1 VSSEDQSD
9 ETSDNDT
16 MGRPTDIVL
25 LLSVRARHAIRCWD
39 ELTSTTHTR
48 AFEKT
53 KRAMEQLE
61 SACEDVETAKLE
73 NAIDAMTSDQVLAYL
88 EMMGVDIDE
97 LSFRASSLRKRLE
110 MKDWGRDEIMRK
122 HLNEGGTPT

>member
-1 VSSEDQSD
+1 MSEDQSD

-16 MGRPTDIVL
+16 KSGPTDPVL
-25 LLSVRARHAIRCWD
+25 LLKVRARHAIRCWD
-39 ELTSTTHTR
+39 ELTATTRAR

-61 SACEDVETAKLE
+61 SACEDVETAE
-73 NAIDAMTSDQVLAYL
+73 IQNAVDAMTPEQVLAFI
-88 EMMGVDIDE
+88 EMMGVNVDE
-97 LSFRASSLRKRLE
+97 LSFRASALREKLE
-110 MKDWGRDEIMRK
+110 KEWGADAIMRQ

>member
-1 VSSEDQSD
+1 MSEDQSD

-16 MGRPTDIVL
+16 KSGPTDAVL
-25 LLSVRARHAIRCWD
+25 LLKVRARHAIRCWD
-39 ELTSTTHTR
+39 ELTTTTRAR

-61 SACEDVETAKLE
+61 SACEDVETAE
-73 NAIDAMTSDQVLAYL
+73 IQNAVDAMTPEQVLAFI
-88 EMMGVDIDE
+88 EMMGVNVDE
-97 LSFRASSLRKRLE
+97 LSFRASALREKLE
-110 MKDWGRDEIMRK
+110 KEWGADAIMRQ

>member
-97 LSFRASSLRKRLE
+97 LSFRASALRKKLE
-110 MKDWGRDEIMRK
+110 KEWGADAIMRQ
-122 HLNEGGTPT
+122 HLTEGGTPT

>member
-1 VSSEDQSD
+1 MSEDQSD

-16 MGRPTDIVL
+16 KSGPTDPVL
-25 LLSVRARHAIRCWD
+25 LLKVRARHAIRCWD
-39 ELTSTTHTR
+39 ELTTTTRAR

-61 SACEDVETAKLE
+61 SACEDVETAE
-73 NAIDAMTSDQVLAYL
+73 IQNAVDAMTPEQVLAFM
-88 EMMGVDIDE
+88 EMMGVNVDE
-97 LSFRASSLRKRLE
+97 LSYRASAIRERLKKE
-110 MKDWGRDEIMRK
+110 WGADAIMRQ

>member
-1 VSSEDQSD
+1 MSEDQSD

-16 MGRPTDIVL
+16 KSGPTDSVL
-25 LLSVRARHAIRCWD
+25 LLKVRARHAIRCWD
-39 ELTSTTHTR
+39 ELTTTTRAR

-61 SACEDVETAKLE
+61 SACEDVETAE
-73 NAIDAMTSDQVLAYL
+73 IQNAVDAMTPEQVLAFM
-88 EMMGVDIDE
+88 EMMGVNVDE
-97 LSFRASSLRKRLE
+97 LSYRASAIRERLKKE
-110 MKDWGRDEIMRK
+110 WGADAIMRQ

>member
-1 VSSEDQSD
+1 MSEDQSD

-16 MGRPTDIVL
+16 MGGPTDPVL
-25 LLSVRARHAIRCWD
+25 LLKVRARHAIRCWD
-39 ELTSTTHTR
+39 ELTTTTRAR

-61 SACEDVETAKLE
+61 SACEDVETAKIQ
-73 NAIDAMTSDQVLAYL
+73 NAVDAMTPEQVLAFL
-88 EMMGVDIDE
+88 EMMGVNVDE
-97 LSFRASSLRKRLE
+97 MSFRASALRKKLE
-110 MKDWGRDEIMRK
+110 KEWGADAIMHQ

>member
-1 VSSEDQSD
+1 MSEDQSD

-16 MGRPTDIVL
+16 KSGPTDAVL
-25 LLSVRARHAIRCWD
+25 LLKVRARHAIRCWD
-39 ELTSTTHTR
+39 ELTTTTRAR

-61 SACEDVETAKLE
+61 SACEDVETAE
-73 NAIDAMTSDQVLAYL
+73 IQNAVDAMTPEQVLAFM
-88 EMMGVDIDE
+88 EMMGVNVDE
-97 LSFRASSLRKRLE
+97 LSYRASAIRERLKKE
-110 MKDWGRDEIMRK
+110 WGADAIMRQ

>member
-1 VSSEDQSD
+1 MSEDQSD

-16 MGRPTDIVL
+16 KSGPTDAVL
-25 LLSVRARHAIRCWD
+25 LLKVRARHAIRCWD
-39 ELTSTTHTR
+39 ELTTTTRAR

-61 SACEDVETAKLE
+61 SACEDVETAQIQ
-73 NAIDAMTSDQVLAYL
+73 NAVDAMTPEQVLAFI
-88 EMMGVDIDE
+88 EMMGVNVDE
-97 LSFRASSLRKRLE
+97 LSFRASALREKLE
-110 MKDWGRDEIMRK
+110 KEWGADAIMRQ